1 MLNSDSQSYRSQGLW
16 WLDGPVS
23 LANVVRTME
32 RVQEVTYPK
41 PLDELLEA
49 AYVEY
54 CTKVPWASDYAL
66 SPKSVL
72 RDMASSIVTL
82 QPRFA

>member
-1 MLNSDSQSYRSQGLW
+1 
-16 WLDGPVS
+16 
-23 LANVVRTME
+23 ME
-32 RVQEVTYPK
+32 RVQEITYPK
-41 PLDELLEA
+41 PLDELLDA

-72 RDMASSIVTL
+72 RDMPGHLPSRVLSGPMIPGDL
-82 QPRFA
+82 DSLPYRREC